1 MIRIIGDHLFYL
13 VYNIMIRRLALIL
26 IILILAFQSNGQDIA
41 TNTESLSAQNGT
53 QKIVSGISREGVTEY
68 APSISADGKTMIF
81 EASEGAGYKLYES
94 TLEGARWTTPK
105 SLDNI
110 NSFGDSTDLIGGPS
124 ISFDGNTL
132 YFFGFFDKGSRED
145 IYVSY
150 KNQEGWSV
158 PENIGEPI
166 NTSGYEAFPSISVDG
181 TTLYFIRE
189 NLEGPQD
196 KNLKKLNQACYSIYH
211 AVKKDNGEWGIP
223 QKLPSPINQEC
234 EKAPKIMADGKTLI
248 FSSNKPGGRG
258 SYDMYQSKKNV
269 LGEWSIPQSLDY
281 VNTAKSDQLPCISAE
296 GGLMYYVFDNQDIYT
311 VEIPPDLRQFMN
323 NVIQGKITDQD
334 TNEGIAASIIITD
347 ALTSEIVMNLQ
358 NNPSTGD
365 YSVVLPVGR
374 NFNIEVRKEGYSNF
388 TMSYDLREIHEYQE
402 KRRGIELF
410 KTVNLSLNINDIEL
424 FEAISANVKVK
435 VGGQSSY
442 FKELKNN
449 PKTGNI
455 MINLPIGQQYEISV
469 GTENFKGAFFTFDLS
484 GLVMYRDFEKEVE
497 LIPEKEDVMINISD
511 LVNNMKVKSRIILR
525 NKNRDEY
532 IEVTG
537 NEMVSLRKG
546 DRYEIEATSDQ
557 GYAFNSTSIDVGTG
571 SNQVTMKLLKL
582 EKDAR
587 LALKDITFES
597 NSATLTDIS
606 FVELTRVIELMK
618 ENPSLKVEIDA
629 HTDDVGSDR
638 YNLILSDKRAGSVM
652 SYLAGNNISINRFL
666 AKGFGEKQPKVPNDS
681 ENNRAANRRVELRV
695 LGI

>member
-1 MIRIIGDHLFYL
+1 M
-13 VYNIMIRRLALIL
+13 NQKLAFIL
-26 IILILAFQSNGQDIA
+26 IILTWAQQAIAQVNSAVDDSLAYYIS
-41 TNTESLSAQNGT
+41 T

-81 EASEGAGYKLYES
+81 EASQGTSYKLYES
-94 TLEGARWTTPK
+94 NLEDDKWSSPI

-110 NSFGDSTDLIGGPS
+110 NSFGDSTGLIGGPS

-132 YFFGFFDKGSRED
+132 YFFGSFKGSQRED

-158 PENIGEPI
+158 PENIGAPI
-166 NTSGYEAFPSISVDG
+166 NSSGYEAFPSISVDG
-181 TTLYFIRE
+181 KTLYFIRE

-196 KNLKKLNQACYSIYH
+196 KDLKKLNQACYSIYRSF
-211 AVKKDNGEWGIP
+211 KGDDGNWGTP

-248 FSSNKPGGRG
+248 FSSNRMGGKG

-269 LGEWSIPQSLDY
+269 LGEWSLPRPLDY
-281 VNTAKSDQLPCISAE
+281 VNTAKSDQLPCISAA
-296 GGLMYYVFDNQDIYT
+296 GDLMYYVFDNQDIYT
-311 VEIPPDLRQFMN
+311 VEIPPSLRQFMN

-334 TNEGIAASIIITD
+334 TGAGIGASIIVTD
-347 ALTSEIVMNLQ
+347 ALTSETVMNLS

-388 TMSYDLREIHEYQE
+388 TMSYDLRDIREYQE
-402 KRRGIELF
+402 KKRDIELF
-410 KTVNLSLNINDIEL
+410 QTVNLSLNINDIEL
-424 FEAISANVKVK
+424 FEAIGADVKVR
-435 VGGQSSY
+435 VQGQSSY
-442 FKELKNN
+442 FKELENN
-449 PKTGNI
+449 PKTGLAVI
-455 MINLPIGQQYEISV
+455 SLPIGQQYEISV
-469 GTENFKGAFFTFDLS
+469 DSENFKGAFFTFDLAD
-484 GLVMYRDFEKEVE
+484 LVMYRGFEKEVE
-497 LIPEKEDVMINISD
+497 LIPEKEDVMINVSD
-511 LVNNMKVKSRIILR
+511 LINNMKVRSKIILR

-532 IEVTG
+532 IEITG

-557 GYAFNSTSIDVGTG
+557 GYAFNSTSLEVGSG
-571 SNQVTMKLLKL
+571 KSEISMKLLKL

-597 NSATLTDIS
+597 NSANLTDVS
-606 FVELTRVIELMK
+606 FVELARVIELMK
-618 ENPSLKVEIDA
+618 ENPNLKVEIDA

-652 SYLAGNNISINRFL
+652 SYLVGNNISIERFL
-666 AKGFGEKQPKVPNDS
+666 AKGFGEKQPKSPNDS
-681 ENNRAANRRVELRV
+681 EENRASNRRVELRI
-695 LGI
+695 LSI

>member
-1 MIRIIGDHLFYL
+1 MNQKLTF
-13 VYNIMIRRLALIL
+13 IL
-26 IILILAFQSNGQDIA
+26 IILTWAQLTLAQVNPEVDD
-41 TNTESLSAQNGT
+41 SLAYYTST
-53 QKIVSGISREGVTEY
+53 QKIVPGISREGVTEY

-81 EASEGAGYKLYES
+81 EASQGTSYKLYES
-94 TLEGARWTTPK
+94 NLEDGNWSSPN

-110 NSFGDSTDLIGGPS
+110 NSFGDSTGLIGGPS

-132 YFFGFFDKGSRED
+132 YFFGSFKGSQRED

-158 PENIGEPI
+158 PESIGAPI
-166 NTSGYEAFPSISVDG
+166 NSAGYEAFPSISVDG
-181 TTLYFIRE
+181 KTLYFIRE
-189 NLEGPQD
+189 NLAGPQD
-196 KNLKKLNQACYSIYH
+196 KELKKLNQACYSIYRSS
-211 AVKKDNGEWGIP
+211 KDDEGNWGIP

-248 FSSNKPGGRG
+248 FSSNRMGGKG

-269 LGEWSIPQSLDY
+269 LGEWSLPRPLDY
-281 VNTAKSDQLPCISAE
+281 VNTAKSDQLPCISAA
-296 GGLMYYVFDNQDIYT
+296 GDLMYYVFDNRDIYT
-311 VEIPPDLRQFMN
+311 VEIPPSLRQFMN

-334 TNEGIAASIIITD
+334 TGAGIAASIIVTD
-347 ALTSEIVMNLQ
+347 ALTSETVMNLS

-388 TMSYDLREIHEYQE
+388 TMSYDLRDIREYQE
-402 KRRGIELF
+402 KKRDIELF
-410 KTVNLSLNINDIEL
+410 QTVNLSLNINDIEL
-424 FEAISANVKVK
+424 FEAIGADVKVK
-435 VGGQSSY
+435 VQGQSSY

-449 PKTGNI
+449 PKTGLAVI
-455 MINLPIGQQYEISV
+455 SLPIGQQYEISV
-469 GTENFKGAFFTFDLS
+469 DSENFKGAFFTFDLAD
-484 GLVMYRDFEKEVE
+484 LVMYRGFEKEVE
-497 LIPEKEDVMINISD
+497 LIPEKEDVMINVSD
-511 LVNNMKVKSRIILR
+511 LINNMKVKSKIILR

-557 GYAFNSTSIDVGTG
+557 GYAFNSTSLEVGSG
-571 SNQVTMKLLKL
+571 KNEISMKLLKL

-597 NSATLTDIS
+597 NSANLTDVS
-606 FVELTRVIELMK
+606 FVELARVIELMK

-638 YNLILSDKRAGSVM
+638 YNLILSDKRAESVM
-652 SYLAGNNISINRFL
+652 SYLVGNNISVERFL

-681 ENNRAANRRVELRV
+681 EENRASNRRVELRI
-695 LGI
+695 LSI

>member
-1 MIRIIGDHLFYL
+1 MIKRL
-13 VYNIMIRRLALIL
+13 VFLLLAL
-26 IILILAFQSNGQDIA
+26 
-41 TNTESLSAQNGT
+41 SLVRLSSAQDVAATDSLAYYIGT
-53 QKIVSGISREGVTEY
+53 QQIVPGISKEGVVEY

-81 EASEGAGYKLYES
+81 EASEGGRFKLYES
-94 TLEGARWTTPK
+94 NKLDGKWSDPI
-105 SLDNI
+105 SLDKI
-110 NSFGDSTDLIGGPS
+110 NSFGDSTGLIGGPS

-132 YFFGFFDKGSRED
+132 FFFGSFDRSSRED

-150 KNQEGWSV
+150 KNQDGWSV
-158 PENIGEPI
+158 PENIGGPI
-166 NTSGYEAFPSISVDG
+166 NTTGYEAFPSISVDG
-181 TTLYFIRE
+181 STLYFIRE
-189 NLEGPQD
+189 NLAGP
-196 KNLKKLNQACYSIYH
+196 KEKELIKLNQACYSIF
-211 AVKKDNGEWGIP
+211 KSEKQSDGNWGTP
-223 QKLPSPINQEC
+223 QKLPYPINQEC

-248 FSSNKPGGRG
+248 FSSNKLGGKG

-269 LGEWSIPQSLDY
+269 LGEWSIPQPLNY

-296 GGLMYYVFDNQDIYT
+296 GDLMYYVFDNRDIYT
-311 VEIPPDLRQFMN
+311 VVIPPDLRQFMN

-334 TNEGIAASIIITD
+334 TDQGISADLIITD
-347 ALTSEIVMNLQ
+347 ALTSKTVMNIK

-365 YSVVLPVGR
+365 YSIVLPVGR

-388 TMSYDLREIHEYQE
+388 TMSYDLRDINEYQE
-402 KRRGIELF
+402 KQRDIELF
-410 KTVNLSLNINDIEL
+410 QTVNLNLNINDVEL
-424 FEAISANVKVK
+424 FEAIGADVKVK
-435 VGGQSSY
+435 VRGQSSY

-449 PKTGNI
+449 PATGKSTI
-455 MINLPIGQQYEISV
+455 SLPIGQQYEISV
-469 GTENFKGAFFTFDLS
+469 DAENFKGSFFSFDLT
-484 GLVMYRDFEKEVE
+484 GLVMYRGFEREVE
-497 LIPEKEDVMINISD
+497 LIPEKEDVMINVSD
-511 LVNNMKVKSRIILR
+511 LINNMKVRSKIILR

-557 GYAFNSTSIDVGTG
+557 GYAFNSTSLEVGKG
-571 SNQVTMKLLKL
+571 NNEISMKLLKL

-606 FVELTRVIELMK
+606 FSELTRVIELMK
-618 ENPSLKVEIDA
+618 ENPSLKVEVDA

-638 YNLILSDKRAGSVM
+638 YNLILSDKRASSVM
-652 SYLAGNNISINRFL
+652 NYLVSNNISTDRFL
-666 AKGFGEKQPKVPNDS
+666 AKGFGEKQPKVPNDT
-681 ENNRAANRRVELRV
+681 EENRAENRRVELRV

>member
-1 MIRIIGDHLFYL
+1 M
-13 VYNIMIRRLALIL
+13 NQNLAF
-26 IILILAFQSNGQDIA
+26 ILILLTWAQQAICQVNPAVDD
-41 TNTESLSAQNGT
+41 SLSYYVST
-53 QKIVSGISREGVTEY
+53 QKIVPGISREGVTEY

-81 EASEGAGYKLYES
+81 EASQGTSYKLYES
-94 TLEGARWTTPK
+94 NLENGNWSAPH

-110 NSFGDSTDLIGGPS
+110 NSFGDSTGLIGGPS

-132 YFFGFFDKGSRED
+132 YFFGSFKGSQRED

-158 PENIGEPI
+158 PENIGAPI
-166 NTSGYEAFPSISVDG
+166 NSAGYEAFPSISVDG
-181 TTLYFIRE
+181 STLYFIRE

-196 KNLKKLNQACYSIYH
+196 KELKKLNQACYSIYRSF
-211 AVKKDNGEWGIP
+211 KDADGNWGMP

-248 FSSNKPGGRG
+248 FSSNRMGGKG

-269 LGEWSIPQSLDY
+269 LGEWSLPRPLDY

-296 GGLMYYVFDNQDIYT
+296 GDLMYYVFDNQDIYT
-311 VEIPPDLRQFMN
+311 VEIPPSLRQFMN

-334 TNEGIAASIIITD
+334 TGAGIAASIIVTD
-347 ALTSEIVMNLQ
+347 ALTSETVMNLS
-358 NNPSTGD
+358 NNPATGD

-374 NFNIEVRKEGYSNF
+374 NFNIEVRKEGFSNF
-388 TMSYDLREIHEYQE
+388 TMSYDLRKVHKYQE
-402 KRRGIELF
+402 TKRDIALF
-410 KTVNLSLNINDIEL
+410 QTVNLSLNINDVEL
-424 FEAISANVKVK
+424 FEAIGADVKVRVK
-435 VGGQSSY
+435 GQSSY

-449 PKTGNI
+449 PKTGLAVI
-455 MINLPIGQQYEISV
+455 SLPIGQQYEISV
-469 GTENFKGAFFTFDLS
+469 DAENFKGAFFTFGLAD
-484 GLVMYRDFEKEVE
+484 LVMYRGFEKEVE
-497 LIPEKEDVMINISD
+497 LIPEKEEVMINVSD
-511 LVNNMKVKSRIILR
+511 LVNNMKVKSKIILR

-557 GYAFNSTSIDVGTG
+557 GYAFNSTSLEVGSG
-571 SNQVTMKLLKL
+571 KNEISMKLLKL

-597 NSATLTDIS
+597 NSANLTDVS
-606 FVELTRVIELMK
+606 FVELSRVIELMK
-618 ENPSLKVEIDA
+618 ENPNLKVEIDA

-652 SYLAGNNISINRFL
+652 SYLVGNNIPVERFL
-666 AKGFGEKQPKVPNDS
+666 SKGFGEKQPKVPNDS
-681 ENNRAANRRVELRV
+681 EENRASNRRVELRI
-695 LGI
+695 LSI